1 MFIWLNIKC
10 DLFLPENQM
19 IYSNNSCFQLDKL
32 KTAVNENHPE
42 LAIPSKDNAKQKK
55 KNHPLYLSFNIYV
68 SLENLVN

>member
-19 IYSNNSCFQLDKL
+19 IYSNNSCFQLNKL
-32 KTAVNENHPE
+32 KTAMNENHPE

-55 KNHPLYLSFNIYV
+55 NSSTVFVI
-68 SLENLVN
+68 